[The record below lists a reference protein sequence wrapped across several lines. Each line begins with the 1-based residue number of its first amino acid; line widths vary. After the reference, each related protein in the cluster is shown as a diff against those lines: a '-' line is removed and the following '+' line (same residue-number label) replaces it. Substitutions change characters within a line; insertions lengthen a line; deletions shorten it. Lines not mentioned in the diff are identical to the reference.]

1 LSAAAAQPM
10 SYGPFLRVEPFLR
23 IEGVSKRFEGTDAPA
38 VDNVSL
44 GIERG
49 EFFSLL
55 GASGSGKTTLLRI
68 LAGFERPDS
77 GHVFID
83 GRDVTDLPPYERPV
97 NMMFQSYAL
106 FPHMSAAD
114 NVAFGLKQDGMAKP
128 ERNARVGELLDLVH
142 LGNKA
147 KRKPHQLSGG
157 ERQRVALARALAKH
171 PKLLLLDEP
180 LGALDRKLRE
190 NTQFELKALQARLG
204 ITFVMVTHDQ
214 DEAMTLSSRLAVM
227 DHGRV
232 LQVGAPNEVYESPGT
247 RHVAEFLGAANLL
260 EATVENMADGI
271 AALAIDGLPGAFK
284 AFARAPL
291 SAGARVAVAVRPEKI
306 RLCDS
311 AAADNKLQ
319 GKVKDVAYIGDV
331 STYNMLL
338 ADRRLLRVQTT
349 NAKRGAELPSAGD
362 ELWLSWDAAD
372 AVVISE

>member
-1 LSAAAAQPM
+1 MSAAAA
-10 SYGPFLRVEPFLR
+10 SSFLR
-23 IEGVSKRFEGTDAPA
+23 IEKVSKRYEGSDAPA
-38 VDNVSL
+38 VDSVSL
-44 GIERG
+44 DIQRG

-55 GASGSGKTTLLRI
+55 GASGSGKTTLLRM
-68 LAGFERPDS
+68 LAGFETPDS

-106 FPHMSAAD
+106 FPHMSVAE
-114 NVAFGLKQDGMAKP
+114 NVAFGLKQDGMARP
-128 ERNARVGELLDLVH
+128 ERETRVRELLDLVR

-147 KRKPHQLSGG
+147 GRKPHQLSGG

-190 NTQFELKALQARLG
+190 STQFELKSLQARLG

-227 DHGRV
+227 DQGRV
-232 LQVGAPNEVYESPGT
+232 LQVGAPHEVYESPAT

-260 EATVENMADGI
+260 DAAATGVADGY
-271 AALAIDGLPGAFK
+271 AALALDGLPGAFK
-284 AFARAPL
+284 AAAATPPA
-291 SAGARVAVAVRPEKI
+291 AGARLAVAIRPEKI
-306 RLCDS
+306 RLCD
-311 AAADNKLQ
+311 AATAADNKLQ

-331 STYNMLL
+331 STYNIQL
-338 ADRRLLRVQTT
+338 ANGRMIRVQTT
-349 NAKRGAELPSAGD
+349 NAKRGAAMPAEGA

-372 AVVISE
+372 AVVIPE

>member
-1 LSAAAAQPM
+1 MSAAAAQALSM
-10 SYGPFLRVEPFLR
+10 GPFLR
-23 IEGVSKRFEGTDAPA
+23 IENISKRYEGTDTPA
-38 VDNVSL
+38 VDDVSL
-44 GIERG
+44 DIARG

-106 FPHMSAAD
+106 FPHMSVAD

-128 ERNARVGELLDLVH
+128 ERTARVAELLDLVH

-190 NTQFELKALQARLG
+190 STQFELKALQARLG

-227 DHGRV
+227 DQGRV
-232 LQVGAPNEVYESPGT
+232 QQVGPPNEVYETPAT

-260 EATVENMADGI
+260 DATVTDWGNGMATLACDGFPGSFKATAP
-271 AALAIDGLPGAFK
+271 AALAPA
-284 AFARAPL
+284 
-291 SAGARVAVAVRPEKI
+291 ARVAVAIRPEKI
-306 RLCDS
+306 RLCEAG

-319 GKVKDVAYIGDV
+319 GTVKDIAYIGDV
-331 STYNMLL
+331 STYSILL
-338 ADRRLLRVQTT
+338 DGQRSLRVQST
-349 NAKRGAELPSAGD
+349 NAKRGSLMPTEGAA
-362 ELWLSWDAAD
+362 LWLSWDAAD
-372 AVVISE
+372 AVVIAE